1 MRSVSIPRVVLVLVM
16 CSLWAAGAAAQELSP
31 RAYWPAPK
39 GTRVAVFGYI
49 YLTGDV
55 VMDPSIP
62 ITDGDSKMNTA
73 FAAYL
78 QTFSLWGRTANFLI
92 EQPYSWGTTEGLMFG
107 EPAKRDSSGF
117 NDLAVTLGVNLLGA
131 PSMTP
136 AEFQELRENPHP
148 ILGATLKVV
157 APTGQYY
164 DDRLVN
170 IGANRWAVKPELGYM
185 IPLEPT
191 LILEFEAGAWFFGDD
206 DDFLPGKREQ
216 DPIYAG
222 EVHLIKRLKPGFWA
236 SLEYNFWEGG
246 RQTIGGNELDDVQRN
261 SRLGG
266 TLVVPIHPRQAIK
279 FGYSTSVRHEFGG
292 DYDQYLVTYTIVF

>member
-1 MRSVSIPRVVLVLVM
+1 MSIFRKMFVGVM
-16 CSLWAAGAAAQELSP
+16 CSVWAAGVTAQELSP

-39 GTRVAVFGYI
+39 GTNLAVFGYM

-62 ITDGDSKMNTA
+62 ITDGDSRMNTA

-78 QTFSLWGRTANFLI
+78 HTFSLFGRTANFLI
-92 EQPYSWGTTEGLMFG
+92 EQPYSWGTTEGLLFG
-107 EPAKRDSSGF
+107 TTPASRDSSGF
-117 NDLAVTLGVNLLGA
+117 NDLAVTLGVNIFGA
-131 PSMTP
+131 PSMNL
-136 AEFQELRENPHP
+136 EQFQELRADPHP
-148 ILGATLKVV
+148 ILGATVKVI

-185 IPLEPT
+185 FPLEPG
-191 LILEFEAGAWFFGDD
+191 LLLEFEAGVWFFGDD
-206 DDFLPGKREQ
+206 DDFVVGKREQ

-222 EVHLIKRLKPGFWA
+222 EVHLIKRFKPPGFWA

-246 RQTIGGNELDDVQRN
+246 RQTIGGNTLDDVQRN
-261 SRLGG
+261 SRIGG
-266 TLVVPIHPRQAIK
+266 TIVVPVRKGQVVK
-279 FGYSTSVRHEFGG
+279 FGYSKSIRHEFGG
-292 DYDQYLVTYTIVF
+292 DYDQYLVTTTVLF